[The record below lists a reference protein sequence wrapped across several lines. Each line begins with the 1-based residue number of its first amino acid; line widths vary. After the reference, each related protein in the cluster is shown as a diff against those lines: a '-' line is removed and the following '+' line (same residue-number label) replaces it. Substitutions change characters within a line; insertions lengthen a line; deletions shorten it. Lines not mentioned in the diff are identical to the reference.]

1 MKKIM
6 ELIMKYEKA
15 TPLKKYYLIHF
26 LLSKHKIIFIF
37 NFFNLI
43 KEK

>member
-1 MKKIM
+1 MRKIV
-6 ELIMKYEKA
+6 ELIMKYKKV
-15 TPLKKYYLIHF
+15 TPLKKYYFIHF
-26 LLSKHKIIFIF
+26 LLSKYKIIFIF